1 MADLLVSVGRTG
13 SNVSAAPKL
22 LERNWQIHQSEH
34 FRLLTDVD
42 ERAAASRLNEL
53 EMFRSVVLG
62 ITGRGA
68 AVDDATLDV
77 VVFSRHRDFTYL
89 FGDGILGFFLPTLR
103 VNWMVGS
110 AGRLG
115 ASQRQ
120 VLFLLFSTY
129 ATMPTATA
137 NEFYVGAW
145 ELVHY
150 LHAGHF
156 AGAPNRFQQM
166 VDYLAAL
173 QRGHGAETAFA
184 EAFDITPLELGNEVQ
199 RYLQRGRIP
208 RVDYPTESF
217 AWSGAFSTRVPDRAE
232 IAYRLARSACRTT
245 RRRPR
250 RCAGC
255 LHEPEPAEAP
265 AEAPSGADT

>member
-77 VVFSRHRDFTYL
+77 VVFS
-89 FGDGILGFFLPTLR
+89 
-103 VNWMVGS
+103 
-110 AGRLG
+110 
-115 ASQRQ
+115 RQ